1 MVNFPFQ
8 CFCERLSLPRRARL
22 NSSYKYWRNNM
33 IIIILYYHWTIGI
46 LNIEMAAFSWKKVAR
61 PNHCISMKNRMHG
74 AAAAT
79 FILSY
84 SWFKC
89 ASPRQPQQYF
99 STVFFNCISQL
110 YFWTVILNSISQL
123 YLSTVFSTVFVKNIC
138 QQCLSKIFVNS
149 ICQKYFSTVSV
160 KNIFQ

>member
-1 MVNFPFQ
+1 
-8 CFCERLSLPRRARL
+8 
-22 NSSYKYWRNNM
+22 M

-99 STVFFNCISQL
+99 STVFFNCISQPYFWTVFLNSISQQYFSTVFLNCISEL
-110 YFWTVILNSISQL
+110 YFWTVFLSSIFQL
-123 YLSTVFSTVFVKNIC
+123 YFSTVFLNCNSQQYFSTVFVNSFC
-138 QQCLSKIFVNS
+138 QQ
-149 ICQKYFSTVSV
+149 
-160 KNIFQ
+160 